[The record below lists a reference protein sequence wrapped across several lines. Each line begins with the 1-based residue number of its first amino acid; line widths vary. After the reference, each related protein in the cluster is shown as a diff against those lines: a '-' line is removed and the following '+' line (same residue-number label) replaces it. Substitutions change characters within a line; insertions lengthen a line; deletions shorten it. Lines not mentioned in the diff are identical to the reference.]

1 MRIEKNDIYQIV
13 ANGGQPVYVYYN
25 GRLYT
30 TVSTGETTVFGP
42 FTAITEFMTTS
53 EGSYVIEKVNQ
64 DFQTPELLADY
75 VSGDAPVTS
84 VNGETGDV
92 TLTAAAVADAED
104 ETDIV
109 AQFNALLSSLR
120 DAGLLA
126 ESEEPEEP
134 EEP

>member
-13 ANGGQPVYVYYN
+13 ANGGQPVQVYHN

-30 TVSTGETTVFGP
+30 TVSTGETAVFGP
-42 FTAITEFMTTS
+42 YTAITEFMTTS

-75 VSGDAPVTS
+75 VSDDAPVTS

-92 TLTAAAVADAED
+92 ILTAAAVADAED
-104 ETDIV
+104 GNDIV
-109 AQFNALLSSLR
+109 AQFNALLTSLR

-126 ESEEPEEP
+126 ELEE
-134 EEP
+134 